1 MQKRKNK
8 SVMGKSQCS
17 LQGYFESRQ
26 QKEKQAATAD
36 RMGGFNK

>member
-1 MQKRKNK
+1 
-8 SVMGKSQCS
+8 MGKSQCS
-17 LQGYFESRQ
+17 LQGYFEGRQ